1 LTTQADLLA
10 EMADRADLDPA
21 TVSQA
26 QAGIERDI
34 AFLSLSSDERNAL
47 YDSLIQASNQGAAIP
62 PFDQLELEITPEAAE
77 AAHYLVDLL
86 LEE

>member
-1 LTTQADLLA
+1 
-10 EMADRADLDPA
+10 MADRSDIDPA

-26 QAGIERDI
+26 RAGIERDI

-47 YDSLIQASNQGAAIP
+47 YDSLIQAANQGAAIP
-62 PFDQLELEITPEAAE
+62 PFDQLDLEITPEAAE
-77 AAHYLVDLL
+77 AARYLVDLL